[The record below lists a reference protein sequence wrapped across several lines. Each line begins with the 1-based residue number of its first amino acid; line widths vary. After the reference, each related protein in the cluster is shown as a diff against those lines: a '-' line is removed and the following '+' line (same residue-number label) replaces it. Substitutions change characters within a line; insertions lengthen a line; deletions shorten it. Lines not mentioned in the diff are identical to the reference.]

1 MLTRRFRAVLLAA
14 TWLVAGCGGAAPADP
29 AASPRIDCTGLP
41 ATKCDEAVASV
52 ARSLPNE
59 HPSLIEIRCLSDPC
73 TASSGT
79 METTVTLADGRQLHA
94 NPSTWFDGNA
104 TGGGVAP
111 PVAPDDPKLPV
122 QPTCQGI
129 PLASCRQV
137 AGGSF
142 ESGHGAIVSILVR
155 CTKNPCT
162 SASGEGDTIVTY
174 ADGTQSTSGWGYANS
189 GG

>member
-1 MLTRRFRAVLLAA
+1 MA
-14 TWLVAGCGGAAPADP
+14 WLVAGCGGAPPADP
-29 AASPRIDCTGLP
+29 AATPRIDCTGLP
-41 ATKCDEAVASV
+41 PVRCDEAVASV

-59 HPSLIEIRCLSDPC
+59 HPVLIEARCISDPC
-73 TASSGT
+73 NESSGT
-79 METTVTLADGRQLHA
+79 METTVTLADGRQLRA
-94 NPSTWFDGNA
+94 NPLTWYDGNA
-104 TGGGVAP
+104 TDGGAIPPAAP
-111 PVAPDDPKLPV
+111 GDIPLAV

-142 ESGHGAIVSILVR
+142 QSGHGDVVSILVR

-162 SASGEGDTIVTY
+162 STSGEGDTLVTY

>member
-1 MLTRRFRAVLLAA
+1 MTRARGFRVALLVVV
-14 TWLVAGCGGAAPADP
+14 WSVAGCGGAAPADSS
-29 AASPRIDCTGLP
+29 ATPRIDCTGLP
-41 ATKCDEAVASV
+41 AARCDEAVASV

-59 HPSLIEIRCLSDPC
+59 HPSRIEVRCISDPC
-73 TASSGT
+73 TAASGA
-79 METTVTLADGRQLHA
+79 MDTTVTLADGRQLHA
-94 NPSTWFDGNA
+94 NPLTWSDPSA
-104 TGGGVAP
+104 TGGGLVPPAP
-111 PVAPDDPKLPV
+111 GDPSLPV

-129 PLASCRQV
+129 PLTNCRQV

-142 ESGHGAIVSILVR
+142 QSGHGAIVSILVR

-162 SASGEGDTIVTY
+162 AASGEGDTLVTY